1 MSCFETIDW
10 AEFGGAVLTNI
21 NQARYG
27 TFIRRAK
34 RKKVSNLPV
43 DQLVIKP
50 RTADRSIYDE
60 GRDCVLT
67 DTQRGDVGQVVDW
80 LTPSKL
86 RAAASDRSRYHPG
99 IISLFI
105 VRYRSRVRTQRPNG
119 KSRIDQRSRA
129 R

>member
-1 MSCFETIDW
+1 MSCFETISADW

-34 RKKVSNLPV
+34 RQKAKVSNLPL

-50 RTADRSIYDE
+50 RNADRSIYDE

-80 LTPSKL
+80 LTPRCGDVGQVVDWL
-86 RAAASDRSRYHPG
+86 TPRCGDVGQVVDWLTPRCG
-99 IISLFI
+99 D
-105 VRYRSRVRTQRPNG
+105 VGQVV
-119 KSRIDQRSRA
+119 D
-129 R
+129 